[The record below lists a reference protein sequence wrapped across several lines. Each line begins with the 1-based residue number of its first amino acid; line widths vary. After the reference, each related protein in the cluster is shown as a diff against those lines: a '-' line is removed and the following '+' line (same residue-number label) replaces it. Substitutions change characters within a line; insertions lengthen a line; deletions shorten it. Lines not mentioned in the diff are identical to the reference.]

1 MDKNEI
7 DDIIESVDRETNGSL
22 SAGSSHLPAETG
34 SKSDK
39 PAVGKSVRKATGLAV
54 KAAMIATTVGA
65 SFTSPAD
72 IVNGGNYL
80 QPTPIVETMDMSPEA
95 DDASEDSES
104 EEKKTHRGIRD
115 ILRQFL
121 LGLPLGLRAVLVL
134 PVYCIGW
141 VLLQIFGM
149 IGGAVLPVLAH
160 TILGWLL
167 LAAVVLGSV
176 ALLLKTIFPDI
187 PLKEMLTPKRIGGIL
202 IGVAGVYLLC
212 ALLSAVSAEA
222 AKWIA
227 WIKAIGGLGV
237 ASLAVYRINKAI
249 EKRRQKAAES

>member
-7 DDIIESVDRETNGSL
+7 DDIIESVDRETGGAL
-22 SAGSSHLPAETG
+22 SAKSDNLPAETG
-34 SKSDK
+34 GKSDK

-54 KAAMIATTVGA
+54 TAAMIATTVGA

-72 IVNGGNYL
+72 IVSSGNYL
-80 QPTPIVETMDMSPEA
+80 QPTPIVETVDMSPDA

-115 ILRQFL
+115 IIRQFL

-134 PVYCIGW
+134 PVYCVGW
-141 VLLQIFGM
+141 VLLQLFGM

-202 IGVAGVYLLC
+202 IGVAAVYLLC
-212 ALLSAVSAEA
+212 ALLSAVSTEA
-222 AKWIA
+222 AKWIS
-227 WIKAIGGLGV
+227 WVKFIGSLLV
-237 ASLAVYRINKAI
+237 ATVAFARIERKLR
-249 EKRRQKAAES
+249 KRKEAKEPA